1 MEQEESGDRRMG
13 HSNTFPQWAVA
24 TCYSLPGVLPTNWS
38 TDPIQYIL
46 NYSLGG
52 GARLGICS
60 YSDADG
66 I

>member
-1 MEQEESGDRRMG
+1 MEREESGGSRMD

-24 TCYSLPGVLPTNWS
+24 TCYKHPGVLPTNWS

-46 NYSLGG
+46 NYSL
-52 GARLGICS
+52 RRGICS